1 MPDRRFKTG
10 VTPEH
15 KPGGYP
21 RMSCGP
27 QVNKFVHVL
36 VVEGMLGRKL
46 LPHETIHHKDGDV
59 KNPHWS
65 NLLVIDVRTHG
76 AVSAKQHWYLKQKYS
91 REEAAW
97 KAYFDV
103 TGKDV
108 NNETLRVPIVPDAA
122 GSSRLVS
129 A

>member
-1 MPDRRFKTG
+1 MAPFKHG
-10 VTPEH
+10 VVKEH

-27 QVNKFVHVL
+27 QYNKFVHVL

-46 LPHETIHHKDGDV
+46 KSDETIHHKDGNP

-65 NLLVIDVRTHG
+65 NLLVINVRLHG
-76 AVSAKQHWYLKQKYS
+76 AVSAKQHWYLKQHFS

-97 KAYFDV
+97 RAFLEV
-103 TGKDV
+103 TGKSYEEYGEGDTSFEPH
-108 NNETLRVPIVPDAA
+108 NL
-122 GSSRLVS
+122 
-129 A
+129 